1 MKRGYK
7 YRIYP
12 TEEQKKY
19 IDLCIKANV
28 WFWNYA
34 LDKIDQHYND
44 TKDTDEK
51 KKHLSEQ
58 YDVSHD
64 LPMMKKD
71 EKTSWIK
78 YADSTSFIE
87 TCKNLDKSF
96 SMFFKKKGEHPKKHK
111 NEYNGSYTSRIN
123 LDEVDNCYDFN
134 KGIIILRKAGEV
146 KTVFH
151 RKFKGIP
158 KSFTISKKS
167 YDYYEVSILVD
178 DTFVRPE
185 LSKPTLDGT
194 VGIDLGQKEDS
205 NVILSDGTKYETVQ
219 LDKIDRQIKKIQRKL
234 SKKTWIETDEKVF
247 SKKYNKEINKRV
259 PSKNYLKLKDKLA
272 KLQAKKERIRSYN
285 SHQITS
291 SIVNN
296 DSYDT
301 ICMETLSIV
310 SMTQQ
315 TNNNDELKNRDKRNI
330 NKSRMNACMG
340 EISRQLD
347 YKAGWHGKNF
357 VKVDRFFASSQTCNC
372 CGYKNK
378 KVKNTSVRSWTCPVC
393 GAKHDRDVNA
403 AINIKN
409 EGYRIITTE

>member
-51 KKHLSEQ
+51 KKHLSAQ

-64 LPMMKKD
+64 LPMMKKN

-111 NEYNGSYTSRIN
+111 NEYNGSYTSKIN
-123 LDEVDNCYDFN
+123 LDEADNCYDFN

-178 DTFVRPE
+178 DTFVSPE

-194 VGIDLGQKEDS
+194 VGIDLGIKKDS

-219 LDKIDRQIKKIQRKL
+219 LDKIDRQIKRIQMKL

-285 SHQITS
+285 NHQITS
-291 SIVNN
+291 SIVKN
-296 DSYDT
+296 DAYDT
-301 ICMETLSIV
+301 ICMETLNV
-310 SMTQQ
+310 SGMM
-315 TNNNDELKNRDKRNI
+315 KNEHI
-330 NKSRMNACMG
+330 SKSVANANMS
-340 EISRQLD
+340 EISRQLE

-372 CGYKNK
+372 CGYKNEN
-378 KVKNTSVRSWTCPVC
+378 VKNLSVRSWTCPVC
-393 GAKHDRDVNA
+393 GAKHDRDINA